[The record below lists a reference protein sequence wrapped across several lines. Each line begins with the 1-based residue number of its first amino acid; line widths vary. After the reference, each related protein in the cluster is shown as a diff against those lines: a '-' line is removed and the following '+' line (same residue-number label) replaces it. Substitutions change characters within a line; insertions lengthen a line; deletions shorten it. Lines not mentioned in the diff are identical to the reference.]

1 MRLKSFAII
10 IVFLS
15 VAAGLAYFGAGMA
28 ATVMEENS
36 ELSIREALDD
46 AGLDW
51 AEVEADGL
59 QVNLFGE
66 APSEAQRFTA
76 VNVASKVVDGARV
89 ADKMSVKRTSRVLAP
104 RFSIELLRND
114 SGTSLIGLIPAKT
127 DRELIVETV
136 ANVTNGE
143 VTDLLQTANY
153 PVPKGWDRALRF
165 AENALAGLPRSKIS
179 ISADEVVVKAI
190 TDSIQAKRRAEADL
204 RRATPTGLKV
214 VLDITA
220 PRPVITPFT
229 LRMVR
234 DESGARFDACTADT
248 EEARTEIMRTA
259 IAVGAPANSNCVVGL
274 GSPST
279 QWGDAAVLAIN
290 GLAQLGQGSVTIS
303 DADISLLAA
312 EGTDQA
318 VFDRVVGKLEN
329 DLPDVFSLH
338 AVLPETPDAEEGPV
352 DFTATL
358 GEDGEVLLAG
368 RIGDELSR
376 RTTESYARARF
387 GADVVEMTA
396 RIDED
401 LPMGWGLRVLAALE
415 ALDQLHD
422 GSARVT
428 ASDIVVTGN
437 TGIETASAD
446 IARILSSKLGDAADF
461 SINVTYDE
469 MLDPL
474 ANIPTPEEC
483 IASIQAINA
492 ENKITFEP
500 GSATISAD
508 SLSSM
513 DRIAEVLQEC
523 PQFQMEIAGYT
534 DSQGRE
540 EMNQALSESRA
551 SSVLTELMNRRVLVS
566 GFLSKGYGEED
577 PIADNGTEEGREANR
592 RIEFRMLTN
601 ETPAE
606 AEEGLETEADNSAE
620 ETTTE
625 VTEDAP
631 TDEPD

>member
-10 IVFLS
+10 FGFIS
-15 VAAGLAYFGAGMA
+15 VAAGLAYFGAGI
-28 ATVMEENS
+28 ATTVLEENS

-59 QVNLFGE
+59 QVKLFGE

-76 VNVASKVVDGARV
+76 VSVASKVVDGARV
-89 ADKMSVKRTSRVLAP
+89 ADKMSVKKTTRVLAP

-127 DRELIVETV
+127 DREQIVENV
-136 ANVTNGE
+136 ADVTNGE

-153 PVPKGWDRALRF
+153 PVPQGWNQALRF
-165 AENALAGLPRSKIS
+165 AENALANLPRSKIS

-190 TDSIQAKRRAEADL
+190 TDSMQAKRRAEADL
-204 RRATPTGLKV
+204 RRAAPTGLKV

-234 DESGARFDACTADT
+234 DENGTRFDACTADT
-248 EEARTEIMRTA
+248 EEARREIMKTA
-259 IAVGAPANSNCVVGL
+259 IAVGVSANANCVVGL

-279 QWGDAAVLAIN
+279 QWGDAATLAIN

-312 EGTDQA
+312 EGTNQT

-358 GEDGEVLLAG
+358 EEDGDVLLAG
-368 RIGDELSR
+368 RINDELTR

-387 GADVVEMTA
+387 GANVVEMTA
-396 RIDED
+396 RIDEN

-428 ASDIVVTGN
+428 ASEIVVQGN

-446 IARILSSKLGDAADF
+446 IARILSAKLGDGADF
-461 SINVTYDE
+461 SIDVTYDE

-492 ENKITFEP
+492 ANKITFEP

-508 SLSSM
+508 SLSTM

-540 EMNQALSESRA
+540 EMNQALSETRA

-566 GFLSKGYGEED
+566 GYLSKGYGEED

-606 AEEGLETEADNSAE
+606 AEEGLESEADNSADE
-620 ETTTE
+620 ATTE

>member
-1 MRLKSFAII
+1 MRLKSFVII
-10 IVFLS
+10 IGFFS
-15 VAAGLAYFGAGMA
+15 AAAGLAYFGADKA

-36 ELSIREALDD
+36 ELSIRSALDD

-59 QVNLFGE
+59 QVLLFGE
-66 APSEAQRFTA
+66 APSEAQRFSA
-76 VNVASKVVDGARV
+76 VNVASSVVDGTRV
-89 ADKMSVKRTSRVLAP
+89 ADKMSVKRSVRVTAP
-104 RFSIELLRND
+104 HFSIELLRND

-127 DRELIVETV
+127 DRDAILQSV
-136 ANVTNGE
+136 AEKTDGE

-153 PVPKGWDRALRF
+153 PVPKGWERALRF
-165 AENALAGLPRSKIS
+165 AENALANLPRSKIS

-190 TDSIQAKRRAEADL
+190 TDSINAKRRAEADL
-204 RRATPTGLKV
+204 RRATPAGLKV
-214 VLDITA
+214 ILDITA

-234 DESGARFDACTADT
+234 DDEGSRFDACTADT
-248 EEARTEIMRTA
+248 EEARREIMRTA
-259 IAVGAPANSNCVVGL
+259 VALGISAEAKCTVGL
-274 GSPST
+274 GSPSIL
-279 QWGDAAVLAIN
+279 WGDAAVLSMN
-290 GLAQLGQGSVTIS
+290 GLAQLGQGSLTIS
-303 DADISLLAA
+303 DADISMLAA

-329 DLPDVFSLH
+329 DLPEVFTLH
-338 AVLPETPDAEEGPV
+338 AVLPETGQEGEGPLDFNATLNEEG
-352 DFTATL
+352 D
-358 GEDGEVLLAG
+358 VLLSG
-368 RIGDELSR
+368 RINDELTR

-387 GADVVEMTA
+387 GANSVEMAA
-396 RIDED
+396 RIDEA
-401 LPMGWGLRVLAALE
+401 LPSGWGLRVLAALE

-422 GSARVT
+422 GTAHVT
-428 ASDIVVTGN
+428 ATEISVQGN

-446 IARILSSKLGDAADF
+446 IARILSEKLGDGADF
-461 SINVTYDE
+461 SIDVKYDE

-483 IASIQAINA
+483 VVSIQRLNA
-492 ENKITFEP
+492 ANKITFEP

-508 SLSSM
+508 SLTTM

-523 PQFQMEIAGYT
+523 PPFQMEIAGYT

-540 EMNQALSESRA
+540 EMNQSLSESRA
-551 SSVLTELMNRRVLVS
+551 SSVLSELMNRRVLVS
-566 GFLSKGYGEED
+566 GFVSKGYGEAN
-577 PIADNGTEEGREANR
+577 PIADNESEEGREANR

-606 AEEGLETEADNSAE
+606 AEEGLESEADNSADE
-620 ETTTE
+620 ATTE